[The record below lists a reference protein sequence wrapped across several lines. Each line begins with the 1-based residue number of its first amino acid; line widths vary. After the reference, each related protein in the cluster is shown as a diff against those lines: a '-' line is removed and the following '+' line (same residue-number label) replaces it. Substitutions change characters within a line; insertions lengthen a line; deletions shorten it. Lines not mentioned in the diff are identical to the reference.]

1 MISYHSTYMRKQK
14 MKSNELITAKQLLE
28 TNLPEIKYLVE
39 EILPSGLTIFAGR
52 PKSGKSFLVLD
63 LAITIASGGMFLQKY
78 RSIENKVL
86 YISNE
91 DSYNR
96 LQKRMKNIVLEKEI
110 RNIESLENF
119 YLDTDF
125 PKLNEAGYIKLLK
138 VVEQN
143 KIGLVIIDTFQKQ
156 ISASREYDTIY
167 GREYKITGRLQTF
180 ATENNIGLLT
190 VHHTRKSEAD
200 NPTDAILGTTG
211 ISGSADTIW
220 VLSNQNGKPIL
231 ELQGKDIEP
240 QSLQLEFKNSI
251 WRYKQDFV
259 NLNLTPERQEIYNL
273 LIKEGR
279 VMKTGEIAEK
289 LNKEKNNISTLLKR
303 MVNEGVISNPSY
315 GEYSIN
321 R

>member
-1 MISYHSTYMRKQK
+1 

-39 EILPSGLTIFAGR
+39 EILPTGLTIFAGR

-63 LAITIASGGMFLQKY
+63 LALTIATGGIFLQKY
-78 RSIENKVL
+78 KTIANKVL

-91 DSYNR
+91 DSLNR
-96 LQKRMKNIVLEKEI
+96 LHKRMKDILATKDNIDADAL
-110 RNIESLENF
+110 NNL
-119 YLDTDF
+119 YPHTDF
-125 PKLNEAGYIKLLK
+125 PKLSEAGYTKLLNII
-138 VVEQN
+138 EQN
-143 KIGLVIIDTFQKQ
+143 EIGLVIIDTFIKQ
-156 ISASREYDTIY
+156 ISVSREYDTHY

-190 VHHTRKSEAD
+190 VHHTRKTETD

-220 VLSNQNGKPIL
+220 VLGNQSGKPIL

-240 QSLQLEFKNSI
+240 QSLQLEFKNSV
-251 WRYKQDFV
+251 WRYKQEFV

-279 VMKTGEIAEK
+279 TLKTGEIADK
-289 LNKEKNNISTLLKR
+289 LKKEKNNISTLLKR
-303 MVNEGVISNPSY
+303 MVNEGVIRNPSY

-321 R
+321 C